1 MHSPLTTRACC
12 ARVTHYGLPVLRVDG
27 SSKINNEV
35 FEAYAYIA
43 LECMRANMTKKK
55 HSIPPLWVAFVIGP
69 TGAPAR
75 YNLHPITTA
84 GLYL

>member
-1 MHSPLTTRACC
+1 M
-12 ARVTHYGLPVLRVDG
+12 THYGCRALRLDG
-27 SSKINNEV
+27 GSNICDEV
-35 FEAYAYIA
+35 FEIYGYVA

-75 YNLHPITTA
+75 YNLHPIITA

>member
-1 MHSPLTTRACC
+1 
-12 ARVTHYGLPVLRVDG
+12 VTHYGLRVLRVDG
-27 SSKINNEV
+27 GSNINDAL
-35 FEAYAYIA
+35 FEIYAYIA
-43 LECMRANMTKKK
+43 LEAMRANMTKKK

-75 YNLHPITTA
+75 YNLHPIITA